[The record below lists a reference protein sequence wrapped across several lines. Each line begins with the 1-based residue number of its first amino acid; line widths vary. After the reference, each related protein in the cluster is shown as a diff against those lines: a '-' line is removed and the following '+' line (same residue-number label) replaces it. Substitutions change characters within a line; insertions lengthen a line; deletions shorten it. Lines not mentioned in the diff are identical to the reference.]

1 MAKGILIAIDGLDGS
16 GKETQSKLLCRRLE
30 EEGIKNRLISF
41 PTYEND
47 SCALVNMYLGGRFGE
62 DPSTVNAYAA
72 SSFYAMDRY
81 CSYMLDWKKDYENGV
96 VIIANRYTSA
106 NMVHQMSKLPRDKWD
121 SFAGWLWD
129 YEFSLLGL
137 PEPSAVL
144 YLCLPTEVS
153 ASLIQSRCEKTGVV
167 KDIHEKNKGFLENS
181 YQAALYAAEKCGW
194 HKVDCVE
201 NGQLRGIE
209 DINKQVYA
217 IVKELL
223 GTKGA

>member
-62 DPSTVNAYAA
+62 DPSAVNAYAA

-106 NMVHQMSKLPRDKWD
+106 NMVHQMSKLPRDKWIALRVGFGIT
-121 SFAGWLWD
+121 SF
-129 YEFSLLGL
+129 
-137 PEPSAVL
+137 
-144 YLCLPTEVS
+144 LCLACLNP
-153 ASLIQSRCEKTGVV
+153 ARCCT
-167 KDIHEKNKGFLENS
+167 FAC
-181 YQAALYAAEKCGW
+181 QRRFPQALYKAAVK
-194 HKVDCVE
+194 KRAL
-201 NGQLRGIE
+201 LRTYTKKTRAFLKTATKRRCTRQKNAAGTRLIVLKT
-209 DINKQVYA
+209 DSYA
-217 IVKELL
+217 
-223 GTKGA
+223 G